1 MGVGLTRLYHL
12 LGLHH
17 HVAWRIVET
26 VSDQLH
32 PGQATMLSSFLH
44 LWKRKETQQL
54 KSTTSW
60 QKSRHA
66 LSHRAASPKYG
77 ITTEQCPTSV
87 QDKYTSPSSFA
98 KTLCGDVTGSD
109 GTLDPPAS
117 GLEHAT
123 LQEACLMLCPH
134 LLRRSKERQSVLKER
149 ARNRCPPVNSL
160 PSKTRSTRAVT
171 GDNRDRPVMA
181 DFSINK
187 PRYEQFIPMW

>member
-1 MGVGLTRLYHL
+1 MRC
-12 LGLHH
+12 
-17 HVAWRIVET
+17 
-26 VSDQLH
+26 
-32 PGQATMLSSFLH
+32 
-44 LWKRKETQQL
+44 
-54 KSTTSW
+54 
-60 QKSRHA
+60 
-66 LSHRAASPKYG
+66 HRAASPKYG

-181 DFSINK
+181 DFSNK
-187 PRYEQFIPMW
+187 PHHEQFIPMGK